1 MAEIVLALLVGCNLI
16 LTAAV
21 FKKVCCKSA
30 EQRADEAVERAM
42 EEDREALRR
51 SRAMDEGFDNLM
63 RYSVNGNDGFGGV

>member
-1 MAEIVLALLVGCNLI
+1 MAEIILALLVSFDLV

-21 FKKVCCKSA
+21 YKKLYCKTPA
-30 EQRADEAVERAM
+30 QKLDEAVE
-42 EEDREALRR
+42 EEQEAIRR

>member
-1 MAEIVLALLVGCNLI
+1 MVEIVLSLLVGFDLI

-21 FKKVCCKSA
+21 YKKLYCKTPA
-30 EQRADEAVERAM
+30 QKLDEAVE
-42 EEDREALRR
+42 EEREAIRR